1 MTRRRFEDRLPSIL
15 YVSDGDQGL
24 QHALLSLTP
33 RGKGGAADSEEVI
46 LVWPAAAE
54 RTVAFEGRARL
65 LEDGQEVPER
75 AEGLAAEWH
84 RDQMRLRRRAEAGE
98 RFVVFSEQV
107 TRARTA
113 EEIVESL
120 IEHAAAIVG
129 GYRADVLSESVL
141 PLSGP
146 TLFKKADGE
155 EQDAFSNVLSLC
167 AAADAQAASLAPMGE
182 GMTLVVLER
191 RAYHSYE
198 PQHWYLLRAIATQAT
213 TALQR
218 LAVTG

>member
-1 MTRRRFEDRLPSIL
+1 M
-15 YVSDGDQGL
+15 G
-24 QHALLSLTP
+24 ALLPLDDEWG
-33 RGKGGAADSEEVI
+33 GKESEEIV
-46 LVWPAAAE
+46 LVWATAAGRMWTFQG
-54 RTVAFEGRARL
+54 RTRL
-65 LEDGQEVPER
+65 LENGQEATAL
-75 AEGLAAEWH
+75 AEALAAEWH
-84 RDQMRLRRRAEAGE
+84 RDQLRLRRRAEAGE

-113 EEIVESL
+113 EEIVDSL
-120 IEHAAAIVG
+120 IEHTAAIVG
-129 GYRADVLSESVL
+129 GYRADVLSESV
-141 PLSGP
+141 PALSGP

-167 AAADAQAASLAPMGE
+167 AASDAQAASLAPLGE

-191 RAYHSYE
+191 RSSHGYE

-218 LAVTG
+218 LAVAS

>member
-33 RGKGGAADSEEVI
+33 PGKGGAADSEEVI
-46 LVWPAAAE
+46 LVWQAAAE
-54 RTVAFEGRARL
+54 RTMVFEGRARL

-75 AEGLAAEWH
+75 AGGLAAEWH
-84 RDQMRLRRRAEAGE
+84 REQVRLRQRAEAGE
-98 RFVVFSEQV
+98 RFVVYSEQV

-129 GYRADVLSESVL
+129 GYRADVLSESV
-141 PLSGP
+141 PAPSGP
-146 TLFKKADGE
+146 TLFKKSEGE
-155 EQDAFSNVLSLC
+155 EQDAFSNVLRLC
-167 AAADAQAASLAPMGE
+167 AAADAQTASLAPMGE

-191 RAYHSYE
+191 RSSHGYE
-198 PQHWYLLRAIATQAT
+198 PQHWYLLRAIATQAM
-213 TALQR
+213 TAFQR
-218 LAVTG
+218 LAAAG